1 MEKFVGIQLV
11 EAEPMTALEASKL
24 GYYKG
29 NPASDGELNEMQGYH
44 VHYFVNDSHSWRP
57 KQTFERLFK
66 NIPSNVISFSI
77 NVENNNVNFLL

>member
-1 MEKFVGIQLV
+1 MEKFVGVKLV

-44 VHYFVNDSHSWRP
+44 VHYLDNGYHVWRP

-66 NIPSNVISFSI
+66 NIPDNVISFSV
-77 NVENNNVNFLL
+77 NVENNTVNFLL